1 MQGLGGHLI
10 FLLYFLS
17 LSLSQDENA
26 DIYMAINALAG
37 VDEFGNIFKRRIEI
51 DWSGAEVSLEGLGWS
66 SDLHDCCIGV
76 GG

>member
-10 FLLYFLS
+10 FVVYFSS

-51 DWSGAEVSLEGLGWS
+51 DWSGAEVSLEGFGWF